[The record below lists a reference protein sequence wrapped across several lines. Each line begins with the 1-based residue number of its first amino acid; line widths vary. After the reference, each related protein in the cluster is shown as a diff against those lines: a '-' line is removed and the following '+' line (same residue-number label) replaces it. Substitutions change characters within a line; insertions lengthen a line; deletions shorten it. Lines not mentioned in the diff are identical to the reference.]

1 MRAAPVFC
9 VALGILLAV
18 PAAAKEVDE
27 SRWEAMRDLLFEERT
42 IHDGSEILSI
52 EAPYRAH
59 DAALVPISLDAAF
72 PQSEDRYIKTIT
84 LLIDEN
90 PLPMAGRFHFTPASG
105 LASFSTRIRVNS
117 YTYIRAIAETNDGE
131 LFMTKRFVKA
141 SGGCS
146 APAGKDPD
154 EALARLGKMKL
165 RPGEELVPGE
175 LSRAQIL
182 ISHPNHTGMQM
193 DQMTRRYVP
202 AYFVNNIEVRY
213 ADQPVLTV
221 ESDISLSEDPSIH
234 FHYVPDGAGELSV
247 KVVDSKEQ
255 VFARSWH
262 LSGSE
267 MLAQSESADSSVVQN

>member
-1 MRAAPVFC
+1 MRAAPI
-9 VALGILLAV
+9 VAIVLALLLAGPV
-18 PAAAKEVDE
+18 TAEERDE
-27 SRWEAMRDLLFEERT
+27 SRWEAMRGLLFEERP
-42 IHDGSEILSI
+42 IRDGSEILAL

-59 DAALVPISLDAAF
+59 DAAVVPISLDASF

-105 LASFSTRIRVNS
+105 LASFSTRVRVNA
-117 YTYIRAIAETNDGE
+117 YTYIRAIAETSDGE
-131 LFMTKRFVKA
+131 LFMTKRYVKA
-141 SGGCS
+141 TGGCS

-154 EALARLGKMKL
+154 AALARLGKMKL
-165 RPGEELVPGE
+165 RPGEALAPGE
-175 LSRAQIL
+175 PNRAQIL

-213 ADQPVLTV
+213 GDQPVLTV

-234 FHYVPDGAGELSV
+234 FHYVPDGSGELSV
-247 KVVDSKEQ
+247 KVLDSKEQ
-255 VFARSWH
+255 VFARSWQ
-262 LSGSE
+262 LSGPD
-267 MLAQSESADSSVVQN
+267 MLAQSAETSVLQN